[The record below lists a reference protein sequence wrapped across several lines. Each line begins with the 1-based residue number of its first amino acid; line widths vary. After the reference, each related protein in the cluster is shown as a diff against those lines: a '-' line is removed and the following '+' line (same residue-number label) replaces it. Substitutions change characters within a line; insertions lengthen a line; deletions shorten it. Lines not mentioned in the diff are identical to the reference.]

1 MKNVNYVHF
10 DNKMSKKEANNY
22 LRNISNHQYLPF
34 INYEIDKKKWDS
46 NHNKTGETRTI
57 SVASVKDN
65 YVYQYFNNI
74 ISNKYEKFIKSFNI
88 NDCVCAYRKGQ
99 HKSNVNYSA
108 EVFKFIADSNDAKIF
123 IGDVTKFFDNLD
135 HKILKNCLK
144 EVLNV
149 KELDDNTYNM
159 LKSLEKSSYIE
170 IDDILKFLN
179 SKGVYIHTKIYDND
193 NKFSALCLYCE
204 IRDIQN
210 IVRKEWF
217 KELKDSYLKPGKD
230 VLKNKTKG
238 IVQGSSISGTLS
250 NVYMINVDKKIDNL
264 LSEYEY
270 IYRRYCDDF
279 IVVIRDISNEKYN
292 KIIED
297 IKEIISNAKL
307 ELKDSKIQKFDYKN
321 GKVSNLNGKKE
332 FIQFLGFELHNDNI
346 IKVRQSTMDRQKN
359 KILKNRK
366 RYKLIENDNIKK
378 AEKIKMYKKLENVT
392 GNDYAKYTIGSY
404 ISKAVRIFDDS
415 DNLKKTKMELVHF
428 IDKHLK

>member
-10 DNKMSKKEANNY
+10 DNKLSKKEANNY

-57 SVASVKDN
+57 SVASIKDN

-74 ISNKYEKFIKSFNI
+74 ISNKYEKFIKSSNI

-193 NKFSALCLYCE
+193 NKFSALCLYCKN
-204 IRDIQN
+204 RDIQN

-250 NVYMINVDKKIDNL
+250 NVYMINVDKEIVKL

-321 GKVSNLNGKKE
+321 GKVSNLNGKKD

-346 IKVRQSTMDRQKN
+346 VKVRQSTMDRQKN
-359 KILKNRK
+359 KILKNKK

-378 AEKIKMYKKLENVT
+378 AEKIKMYRKLENVT
-392 GNDYAKYTIGSY
+392 GNDYTKYTIGSY

-428 IDKHLK
+428 IDKHLN